1 MSQVGFINVPIAPG
15 FEGIARALKQ
25 GLEEPA
31 KASGKRASESIKKTN
46 DEMVKSLES
55 QVKASSV
62 KVQKLNN
69 QHEDALAKRK
79 EKQDKLTAAIAKQ
92 TSAEEKYQEALKQG
106 KSGTDELAKLEA
118 AKANVT
124 TKTNDLTKATRELGE
139 VEEKQKLQTKDL
151 AETTAKLEEAKL
163 KAASGAREWQLS
175 AEDAER
181 ATRDLETAQKL
192 LLGTAAA
199 VAGAVVAGGG
209 ALFAL
214 GDEYH
219 KVGSSIQIATGASG
233 DALAGLEDS
242 ARSLAENV
250 PVDFQTAADAIG
262 TLNTYTGA
270 SGESLDRLSQQVLQA
285 SHMLGED
292 GVANAQAFGQALNQ
306 WSMDADEGAD
316 TMDGLF
322 RITQDYGIGMQPLI
336 GGLNQYS
343 AALQNAGYGMEDAAI
358 LMGSLDKAGV
368 PAAQAMGGLSKAFAN
383 WTKKGKDA
391 KAELGDLVERL
402 KNAEEGSEEFA
413 EATEIFGA
421 RSAPTLINAIKNG
434 SFVLEDFD
442 SALGDTSGLIAKTAL
457 ETQSFGDVFQMFRS
471 RMKNAFEPVATAIY
485 DSALPALSEF
495 GWIVTEVISGAGVV
509 LLNLGTWAGEHVVPV
524 FEALGGVFA
533 DLLAPVIGPLIQHFF
548 AMKNELEATGVQA
561 GWLSDVLDGL
571 AAWIRD
577 NASKI
582 QAVAVGASAAAAG
595 FAAWRVAL
603 MGYQAAMMLSAKA
616 TLLFNKALK
625 LSPLGK
631 ILTVVGLVAAG
642 LTYFFKETEK
652 GQEVF
657 EQLGEIAGQ
666 AMEWI
671 GEALGTLMDLIGPI
685 FEELSSGAGEA
696 LGGVFAELG
705 DALSEI
711 VPIVIDLGVTIGR
724 LVGEVLESFVEI
736 IRTLWEV
743 ISPLLI
749 PALKLV
755 AGIISTV
762 LVVQLNIA
770 VTVIK
775 AVIGVVDAL
784 LSAFTWLIDKAI
796 NPVISWFGDLVHFVN
811 NDLIPIFKAISSW
824 VGEKIV
830 EAWDV
835 MVAGL
840 KAGWDFV
847 SEYVFKAF
855 ELYVNLLKFVWSTV
869 TDALVAAWEWVSE
882 RFVAVFTIIRD
893 LVFIAFE
900 NSVNAVKT
908 AFEFVTNGLITAW
921 QWVSDRMIAIW
932 EWIREQVFQAF
943 EHVLHTLQTIFDA
956 VTNAISTAWQWMGD
970 RLGAVWNWIDEHVF
984 GALRTGLDYVQN
996 AFQNAVDAIGRI
1008 WDGLKR
1014 AAAVPV
1020 KFVIDTVWNNG
1031 ILKAWNSIAGFLP
1044 GVDEK
1049 NPISHDLGGFH
1060 TGGVTPGYTPGQDVH
1075 HYYSPT
1081 GGMIH
1086 LSGGEAIMRPEWTR
1100 AVGGKKAVDRMNR
1113 LAKSGRLDEDQMA
1126 IGLEHGSLGAFANGG
1141 VIHGSITSA
1150 VQRAMANIV
1159 HAKYPSIVLTSGTRG
1174 GGGMH
1179 GAGLATDWATPGA
1192 FGNSQQQ
1199 LALAHDIA
1207 RTYPG
1212 SAELIYDSPGWSGNI
1227 KNGRNVGPFGSF
1239 YTMAQ
1244 AGAHHD
1250 HVHWGMTSVPN
1261 IQFGGGVFEGG
1272 NNGGAGGLIGGFF
1285 NWIADKAKGIWEKI
1299 VSPIKGK
1306 IDEKRE
1312 DSAFW
1317 DIPFGF
1323 FEDVKD
1329 KAWSFLS
1336 SLFGSG
1342 GGQDH
1347 GAVDVSDI
1355 SGPIVD
1361 QVEQVFARHGF
1372 TGAEWE
1378 AAKWIIGKES
1388 GWNPTAT
1395 NPSSGAYGLFQ
1406 FNPMGGNTL
1415 AGYLPD
1421 RNPNPAVQADAGA
1434 RYMKDRY
1441 GSPTAAKAF
1450 WERNGWYASGGVLPK
1465 LGIYDTGGV
1474 LEHGGTAL
1482 NLSGKPEVVINND
1495 QLRALNKL
1503 ANNVGALVRKLPEDG
1518 NVAGF
1523 QAALHN
1529 EFAEFIKPIQRDL
1542 ARMADKDSIQGI
1554 TARQTVRRVLD
1565 LGIDLPG
1572 SEIISGILDAEETL
1586 WASRDRAAGH
1596 VANVREKEEALA
1608 AARAKAAQ
1616 AHEVEVAEGEDAEE
1630 KRAEAVKAANAE
1642 IVEAEKA
1649 LSEARRK
1656 QAMDLDNITVVS
1668 QDMLSG
1674 LADQARG
1681 FASQLVAMG
1690 APAAAVGAGLAQV
1703 TGGLSSFAALIGP
1716 MGITLG
1722 MALDAVKIVVSLVKT
1737 IVGFVKGLIERIQQA
1752 RAAAREAFAAGMQRI
1767 ADYYKLL
1774 TEMGHEYAEL
1784 QQQMIRNYMS
1794 LREAEFAL
1802 RVAQNDRMIAA
1813 VESELK
1819 VAEARLALDRE
1830 IEKGARTSQLHLQG
1844 LHEDWD
1850 SYMTHQARV
1859 SQDALGKWSDAAIG
1873 ALFTYEKARAQAV
1886 HTELSARREQI
1897 VAEAKLAELTR
1908 QNARNQFDLI
1918 QLQERAAR
1926 MMAQATGNGLPGATA
1941 QAQASKLLVEMAEL
1955 QRKMDKNV
1963 FGRWGYKLGARGS
1976 FGNEYRGQMAQME
1989 SLKHALTEVLKET
2002 GGALQGA
2009 DFDRALKQM
2018 SQTVFRGG
2026 DPAAV
2031 LRAFFPELSQAD
2043 KTLKTQ
2049 EALRPVYDAQDA
2061 QKRLERQIEDLK
2073 HETQLFGKT
2082 QPLTETLKGLDYTI
2096 KSLEHSA
2103 KAFES
2108 DNAGVRGEYLDAAR
2122 AAHEAAKKFGVEW
2135 QNDRRYW
2142 SDQVKDQV
2150 RKEVTI
2156 HMEGDRMYTADEVDK
2171 LIREVTDGSNVSVT
2185 VRSSRVAAARR
2196 AGV

>member
-31 KASGKRASESIKKTN
+31 KASGKRASEAIKKTN

-62 KVQKLNN
+62 KVQKLDK
-69 QHEDALAKRK
+69 QYEDAVAKRASK
-79 EKQDKLTAAIAKQ
+79 EGQLKAAIADR
-92 TSAEEKYQEALKQG
+92 TAAEEKYQKALEKG
-106 KSGTDELAKLEA
+106 GSGTAELAKLEK
-118 AKANVT
+118 AKSRVT
-124 TKTNDLTKATRELGE
+124 DKTNELTKAEREVGE
-139 VEEKQKLQTKDL
+139 VQEKQKLQAKDL
-151 AETTAKLEEAKL
+151 TDTTHKLEEAKR

-181 ATRDLETAQKL
+181 ATRDLENAQKL

-214 GDEYH
+214 GDEFH
-219 KVGSSIQIATGASG
+219 KVGASIQIATGASG

-343 AALQNAGYGMEDAAI
+343 AALQNAGYSMEDAAI

-442 SALGDTSGLIAKTAL
+442 SALGDTSGLIAKTAF

-485 DSALPALSEF
+485 DSALPALTEF

-509 LLNLGTWAGEHVVPV
+509 LLNLGTWAGGHVVPV
-524 FEALGGVFA
+524 FEALGSVFA
-533 DLLAPVIGPLIQHFF
+533 DLLAPVIEPLIQHFF
-548 AMKNELEATGVQA
+548 AMKNEMEATGVQA

-577 NASKI
+577 NESKI

-705 DALSEI
+705 DVLSEI

-796 NPVISWFGDLVHFVN
+796 NPVIKWFGDLVHFVN
-811 NDLIPIFKAISSW
+811 NDLIPIFQAISSW
-824 VGEKIV
+824 VGDKIV
-830 EAWDV
+830 ESWDV

-855 ELYVNLLKFVWSTV
+855 ELYIKLLKFVWGTV
-869 TDALVAAWEWVSE
+869 TDALVAAWEWVSD
-882 RFVAVFTIIRD
+882 RFVAVFTIIRE

-900 NSVNAVKT
+900 NAVNAVKT
-908 AFEFVTNGLITAW
+908 VFEFVTNVLVTAW
-921 QWVSDRMIAIW
+921 QWVSDRLLAIW

-943 EHVLHTLQTIFDA
+943 ENVLNGLQTIFDA
-956 VTNAISTAWQWMGD
+956 VTNAISTAWNWMGD

-984 GALRTGLDYVQN
+984 GKFRSGLDFLQS
-996 AFQNAVDAIGRI
+996 AFQTTVDAITRI
-1008 WDGLKR
+1008 WDGIKR

-1020 KFVIDTVWNNG
+1020 KFVVDTVLNNG
-1031 ILKAWNSIAGFLP
+1031 ILKAFNTVAGWVGLDTKAKIP
-1044 GVDEK
+1044 
-1049 NPISHDLGGFH
+1049 LGELGNYH
-1060 TGGVTPGYTPGQDVH
+1060 AGGVLPGYTPGYDPYEFVDLR
-1075 HYYSPT
+1075 T
-1081 GGMIH
+1081 GMRVG
-1086 LSGGEAIMRPEWTR
+1086 LGGGEAILRPEATR
-1100 AVGGKKAVDRMNR
+1100 QLSPHWVDGINAAAKQGGTAGVAKWLDDYDSKR
-1113 LAKSGRLDEDQMA
+1113 LG
-1126 IGLEHGSLGAFANGG
+1126 FANGG
-1141 VIHGSITSA
+1141 VIGSIT
-1150 VQRAMANIV
+1150 NIV
-1159 HAKYPSIVLTSGTRG
+1159 GKHFPMMSITSTYRPGDPG
-1174 GGGMH
+1174 HH
-1179 GAGLATDWATPGA
+1179 GAGRAVDFSNGFDTTPQMQA
-1192 FGNSQQQ
+1192 AAKFF
-1199 LALAHDIA
+1199 HDN
-1207 RTYPG
+1207 YGPG
-1212 SAELIYDSPGWSGNI
+1212 LLELIHSPTPWNI
-1227 KNGRNVGPFGSF
+1227 KNGKNVGDGFSF
-1239 YTMAQ
+1239 YGAGTMN
-1244 AGAHHD
+1244 GHRN
-1250 HVHWGMTSVPN
+1250 HVHIAAPGPLGDPGTAVEQIWDGFVGFVQSLRERVVDKFSSVMDKA
-1261 IQFGGGVFEGG
+1261 IGVIPEFPGEIGKWPKAMASHWKDQLIEFLAG
-1272 NNGGAGGLIGGFF
+1272 RADEYTPAGGSTGNAESWRPLAKQMMRRYGF
-1285 NWIADKAKGIWEKI
+1285 NADDPRQVDAMIAQIQSE
-1299 VSPIKGK
+1299 
-1306 IDEKRE
+1306 
-1312 DSAFW
+1312 
-1317 DIPFGF
+1317 
-1323 FEDVKD
+1323 
-1329 KAWSFLS
+1329 
-1336 SLFGSG
+1336 SG
-1342 GGQDH
+1342 GDPGIAQQ
-1347 GAVDVSDI
+1347 
-1355 SGPIVD
+1355 IVD
-1361 QVEQVFARHGF
+1361 INGTGESAGVGLLQIIPGTFAAHRDP
-1372 TGAEWE
+1372 ALPNDRRDPE
-1378 AAKWIIGKES
+1378 ANMA
-1388 GWNPTAT
+1388 A
-1395 NPSSGAYGLFQ
+1395 AL
-1406 FNPMGGNTL
+1406 
-1415 AGYLPD
+1415 
-1421 RNPNPAVQADAGA
+1421 
-1434 RYMKDRY
+1434 RYYRGRY
-1441 GSPTAAKAF
+1441 GNDLTTMWGK
-1450 WERNGWYASGGVLPK
+1450 GHGYADGGIIDLSK

-1518 NVAGF
+1518 NVAAF
-1523 QAALHN
+1523 QVALHD
-1529 EFAEFIKPIQRDL
+1529 EFSEFIKPIQRDL

-1572 SEIISGILDAEETL
+1572 SEIISGILDAEESL
-1586 WASRDRAAGH
+1586 WASRNRAAGH

-1642 IVEAEKA
+1642 IAEAEKA

-1674 LADQARG
+1674 LATQARG
-1681 FASQLVAMG
+1681 FADQLVAMG

-1737 IVGFVKGLIERIQQA
+1737 IVGFVKGLIERIRQA

-1784 QQQMIRNYMS
+1784 QQQMIRNYVAM
-1794 LREAEFAL
+1794 REAEFAL

-1886 HTELSARREQI
+1886 HSELTARREQI

-1926 MMAQATGNGLPGATA
+1926 MMAKANGVDFAGATA
-1941 QAQASKLLVEMAEL
+1941 GAQASKLLVEMAEL
-1955 QRKMDKNV
+1955 QRKMDKNI

-1989 SLKHALTEVLKET
+1989 ALKHALTEVLKESNIT
-2002 GGALQGA
+2002 LEGK
-2009 DFDRALKQM
+2009 DFDRMMRQLAA
-2018 SQTVFRGG
+2018 TAFRGG
-2026 DPAAV
+2026 DPAAT
-2031 LRAFFPELSQAD
+2031 LRAFFPELAAAD
-2043 KTLKTQ
+2043 KTLRTN

-2061 QKRLERQIEDLK
+2061 QKRMERQIEDLK
-2073 HETQLFGKT
+2073 HETDLFGKT
-2082 QPLTETLKGLDYTI
+2082 QPLEEALKGLDYTI

-2156 HMEGDRMYTADEVDK
+2156 HMQGDRVYTADEVDR

>member
-1 MSQVGFINVPIAPG
+1 MDQVGFINVPIAPG
-15 FEGIARALKQ
+15 FEGVARALKQ

-46 DEMVKSLES
+46 EEMVKSLES

-62 KVQKLNN
+62 KVKQLNK
-69 QHEDALAKRK
+69 QHEDALAKRQ

-124 TKTNDLTKATRELGE
+124 TKTNDLTRATRELGE

-151 AETTAKLEEAKL
+151 ADTTAKLEEAKL

-219 KVGSSIQIATGASG
+219 KVGASIQIATGASG

-306 WSMDADEGAD
+306 WSMDADEGAE

-322 RITQDYGIGMQPLI
+322 RITQDYGIGIQPLI

-343 AALQNAGYGMEDAAI
+343 AALQNAGYSMEDAAI

-368 PAAQAMGGLSKAFAN
+368 PAAQAMGGLSKAFSN
-383 WTKKGKDA
+383 WTKEGKDA

-402 KNAEEGSEEFA
+402 KNAEEGSSEFA

-442 SALGDTSGLIAKTAL
+442 EALGDTSGLIAKTAL

-471 RMKNAFEPVATAIY
+471 RVKNAFEPVATAIY
-485 DSALPALSEF
+485 DSALPALAEF
-495 GWIVTEVISGAGVV
+495 GDIVTEVISGAGDV
-509 LLNLGTWAGEHVVPV
+509 LLNLGTWAGDHVVPV
-524 FEALGGVFA
+524 FEALGSVFA
-533 DLLAPVIGPLIQHFF
+533 DLLAPVIEPLIQHFF

-561 GWLSDVLDGL
+561 GWLSDVLDGI
-571 AAWIRD
+571 AEWIRE
-577 NASKI
+577 NESKI
-582 QAVAVGASAAAAG
+582 QAIAVGASAAAAG
-595 FAAWRVAL
+595 FGAWRVAL

-616 TLLFNKALK
+616 TALFNRALSM
-625 LSPLGK
+625 SPLGK

-671 GEALGTLMDLIGPI
+671 GDALGTLMDLIGPI
-685 FEELSSGAGEA
+685 FEELSSGVGES
-696 LGGVFAELG
+696 LGGVFESLGETLGEL
-705 DALSEI
+705 
-711 VPIVIDLGVTIGR
+711 VPIVVDLGLTIGR
-724 LVGEVLESFVEI
+724 LVGEVLESFFEI
-736 IRTLWEV
+736 IRALWEV

-749 PALKLV
+749 PALQLV
-755 AGIISTV
+755 AGIVSGV
-762 LVVQLNIA
+762 LITALNIA
-770 VTVIK
+770 VDVIK
-775 AVIGVVDAL
+775 VVIGVVDAL
-784 LSAFTWLIDKAI
+784 LGAFTWLIDKAI

-811 NDLIPIFKAISSW
+811 NDLIPIFQAIIDW
-824 VGEKIV
+824 VGDKV
-830 EAWDV
+830 VAAWDL
-835 MVAGL
+835 MVAAL

-847 SEYVFKAF
+847 SEHVFNAF
-855 ELYVNLLKFVWSTV
+855 KLYIDLLQIAWELATK
-869 TDALVAAWEWVSE
+869 ALVA
-882 RFVAVFTIIRD
+882 
-893 LVFIAFE
+893 
-900 NSVNAVKT
+900 
-908 AFEFVTNGLITAW
+908 AW
-921 QWVSDRMIAIW
+921 QWVSDRFMAVFTI
-932 EWIREQVFQAF
+932 IRELVFISFENAVDALKTAF
-943 EHVLHTLQTIFDA
+943 DLATKALSA
-956 VTNAISTAWQWMGD
+956 AWSWMSEQ
-970 RLGAVWNWIDEHVF
+970 LGKVWNWIDEHVF
-984 GALRTGLDYVQN
+984 GALRTGLDFVQN

-1008 WDGLKR
+1008 WDGLRR

-1020 KFVIDTVWNNG
+1020 KFVIDTVWNKG
-1031 ILKAWNSIAGFLP
+1031 ILRAWNSIAGFLP

-1049 NPISHDLGGFH
+1049 DPISHDLGGFH
-1060 TGGVTPGYTPGQDVH
+1060 TGGVTPGYTPGRDVH

-1100 AVGGKKAVDRMNR
+1100 AVGGKKAVDRMNA
-1113 LAKSGRLDEDQMA
+1113 LARAGKLDEDQMA

-1159 HAKYPSIVLTSGTRG
+1159 HAKYPSIILTSGTRG

-1272 NNGGAGGLIGGFF
+1272 NNGGDGGLIGGFF

-1323 FEDVKD
+1323 LETVKD

-1347 GAVDVSDI
+1347 GAVDTSDI
-1355 SGPIVD
+1355 SGPVVE
-1361 QVEQVFARHGF
+1361 QVEKVFARHGF

-1388 GWNPTAT
+1388 GWNPTIT
-1395 NPSSGAYGLFQ
+1395 NPASGAYGLFQ

-1421 RNPNPAVQADAGA
+1421 RSPDPAKQADAGA

-1450 WERNGWYASGGVLPK
+1450 WERNGWYALGGVLPK

-1495 QLRALNKL
+1495 QLVAINKL

-1518 NVAGF
+1518 NVAAF
-1523 QAALHN
+1523 QAALHD
-1529 EFAEFIKPIQRDL
+1529 EFSEFVKPIQRDL
-1542 ARMADKDSIQGI
+1542 ALMADRDSIPGI
-1554 TARQTVRRVLD
+1554 TARQTARRVLD
-1565 LGIDLPG
+1565 LGIDIPG
-1572 SEIISGILDAEETL
+1572 SELVAGILDAEETL

-1596 VANVREKEEALA
+1596 VANIREKEEALA
-1608 AARAKAAQ
+1608 AARAKAAD
-1616 AHEVEVAEGEDAEE
+1616 AHKVEVAEGENAEE

-1668 QDMLSG
+1668 QDMLSE
-1674 LADQARG
+1674 LASQARG
-1681 FASQLVAMG
+1681 FADQLVAMG

-1703 TGGLSSFAALIGP
+1703 TGGLSAVAALVGP

-1722 MALDAVKIVVSLVKT
+1722 MALDALKIVISLVKT
-1737 IVGFVKGLIERIQQA
+1737 VVGLIKGLIERIRQA
-1752 RAAAREAFAAGMQRI
+1752 RTAAREAFAAGMQRI
-1767 ADYYKLL
+1767 ADYYALL
-1774 TEMGHEYAEL
+1774 TDMSHQYAEL
-1784 QQQMIRNYMS
+1784 QQQMIRNYVAM
-1794 LREAEFAL
+1794 REAEFAL

-1859 SQDALGKWSDAAIG
+1859 AQESLGRWSDAAIG

-1886 HTELSARREQI
+1886 HSELSARRDQI

-1926 MMAQATGNGLPGATA
+1926 MMAKANGVDFAGATA
-1941 QAQASKLLVEMAEL
+1941 GAQASKLLVEMAEL

-1989 SLKHALTEVLKET
+1989 ALKHALIEVLKESNIT
-2002 GGALQGA
+2002 LEGK
-2009 DFDRALKQM
+2009 DFDRMMRQLAA
-2018 SQTVFRGG
+2018 TAFRGG
-2026 DPAAV
+2026 DPAAT
-2031 LRAFFPELSQAD
+2031 LRAFFPELAAAD
-2043 KTLKTQ
+2043 KTLRTN

-2061 QKRLERQIEDLK
+2061 QKRMERQIEDLK
-2073 HETQLFGKT
+2073 HETDLFGKT
-2082 QPLTETLKGLDYTI
+2082 HPLEEALKGLDYTI

-2142 SDQVKDQV
+2142 SDQVKNQV
-2150 RKEVTI
+2150 KKEVTI
-2156 HMEGDRMYTADEVDK
+2156 HMQGDRVYTADEVDR
-2171 LIREVTDGSNVSVT
+2171 LIREVTDGSNVAVT

>member
-15 FEGIARALKQ
+15 FEGVARALKQ

-31 KASGKRASESIKKTN
+31 KASGKRASEAIKKTN

-62 KVQKLNN
+62 KVQKLNK

-79 EKQDKLTAAIAKQ
+79 EKQDKLTAAIANQ
-92 TSAEEKYQEALKQG
+92 TAAEEKYQEALKQG
-106 KSGTDELAKLEA
+106 KSGTSELAKLEA

-181 ATRDLETAQKL
+181 ATRDLENAQKL

-219 KVGSSIQIATGASG
+219 KVGASIQIATGASG

-306 WSMDADEGAD
+306 WSMDADEGAE

-343 AALQNAGYGMEDAAI
+343 AALQNAGYSMEDAAI

-434 SFVLEDFD
+434 SFALEDFD
-442 SALGDTSGLIAKTAL
+442 SALGDTSGLIAKTAE
-457 ETQSFGDVFQMFRS
+457 ETQSFGDVFQKIRS
-471 RMKNAFEPVATAIY
+471 RLKNALQPIATEIYDSVIPAMDDLATVAEGALAWIVENKELIVVTAKFLGGFAAGLYAVRGAMVAVEVAARAKNVALLLANGGFKTLDKTMKRSYIGILAGVVIGVATALHHFFTQTETGKQLWENFTKALADGWEWFTGALSDGWNWIN
-485 DSALPALSEF
+485 DNVFTPFMEWVDGIGDDWDEFTATLGAAWDWITSALVD
-495 GWIVTEVISGAGVV
+495 GWNTVKDA
-509 LLNLGTWAGEHVVPV
+509 V
-524 FEALGGVFA
+524 F
-533 DLLAPVIGPLIQHFF
+533 
-548 AMKNELEATGVQA
+548 
-561 GWLSDVLDGL
+561 
-571 AAWIRD
+571 
-577 NASKI
+577 
-582 QAVAVGASAAAAG
+582 
-595 FAAWRVAL
+595 
-603 MGYQAAMMLSAKA
+603 
-616 TLLFNKALK
+616 
-625 LSPLGK
+625 
-631 ILTVVGLVAAG
+631 
-642 LTYFFKETEK
+642 
-652 GQEVF
+652 
-657 EQLGEIAGQ
+657 
-666 AMEWI
+666 
-671 GEALGTLMDLIGPI
+671 
-685 FEELSSGAGEA
+685 
-696 LGGVFAELG
+696 
-705 DALSEI
+705 
-711 VPIVIDLGVTIGR
+711 
-724 LVGEVLESFVEI
+724 
-736 IRTLWEV
+736 
-743 ISPLLI
+743 
-749 PALKLV
+749 
-755 AGIISTV
+755 
-762 LVVQLNIA
+762 
-770 VTVIK
+770 
-775 AVIGVVDAL
+775 
-784 LSAFTWLIDKAI
+784 
-796 NPVISWFGDLVHFVN
+796 
-811 NDLIPIFKAISSW
+811 
-824 VGEKIV
+824 
-830 EAWDV
+830 
-835 MVAGL
+835 
-840 KAGWDFV
+840 
-847 SEYVFKAF
+847 
-855 ELYVNLLKFVWSTV
+855 
-869 TDALVAAWEWVSE
+869 AAWEWYVGQIQSNWE
-882 RFVAVFTIIRD
+882 TFTNAISSAWDWVTGALVDGWNWVKDGVFNAWNTAVDAVKLAWDVATNAIVTAWQWVGDRLAAIFGVLRDAVFT
-893 LVFIAFE
+893 AFE
-900 NSVNAVKT
+900 YAVGKLQ
-908 AFEFVTNGLITAW
+908 AVWEGVTGALVTAW
-921 QWVSDRMIAIW
+921 QWVSDRLLAIW

-943 EHVLHTLQTIFDA
+943 ENVLNGLQTIFDA
-956 VTNAISTAWQWMGD
+956 VTNAISTAWSWLGD

-984 GALRTGLDYVQN
+984 GKFRSGLDFLQS
-996 AFQNAVDAIGRI
+996 AFQTTVDAITRI
-1008 WDGLKR
+1008 WDGIKR

-1020 KFVIDTVWNNG
+1020 KFVVDTVLNNG
-1031 ILKAWNSIAGFLP
+1031 ILKAFNTVAGWVGLDTKAKIP
-1044 GVDEK
+1044 
-1049 NPISHDLGGFH
+1049 LGELGNYH
-1060 TGGVTPGYTPGQDVH
+1060 TGGVLPGYTPGYDPYEFVDLR
-1075 HYYSPT
+1075 T
-1081 GGMIH
+1081 GMRVG
-1086 LSGGEAIMRPEWTR
+1086 LGGGEAILRPEATR
-1100 AVGGKKAVDRMNR
+1100 QLSPHWVDGINAAAKQGGTAGVAKWLDDYDSKR
-1113 LAKSGRLDEDQMA
+1113 LG
-1126 IGLEHGSLGAFANGG
+1126 FANGG
-1141 VIHGSITSA
+1141 VIGSIT
-1150 VQRAMANIV
+1150 NIV
-1159 HAKYPSIVLTSGTRG
+1159 GKHFPMMSITSTYRPGDPG
-1174 GGGMH
+1174 HH
-1179 GAGLATDWATPGA
+1179 GAGRAVDFSNGFDTTPQMQA
-1192 FGNSQQQ
+1192 AAKFF
-1199 LALAHDIA
+1199 HDN
-1207 RTYPG
+1207 YGPG
-1212 SAELIYDSPGWSGNI
+1212 LLELIHSPTPWNI
-1227 KNGRNVGPFGSF
+1227 KNGKNVGDGFSF
-1239 YTMAQ
+1239 YGAGTMN
-1244 AGAHHD
+1244 GHRN
-1250 HVHWGMTSVPN
+1250 HVHIAAPGPLGDPGTAVEQIWDGFVGFVQSLRERVVDKFSSVMDKA
-1261 IQFGGGVFEGG
+1261 IGVIPEFPGEIGKWPKAMASHWKDQLIEFLAG
-1272 NNGGAGGLIGGFF
+1272 RADEYTPAGGSTGNAESWRPLAKQMMRRYGF
-1285 NWIADKAKGIWEKI
+1285 NADDPRQVDAMIAQIQSE
-1299 VSPIKGK
+1299 
-1306 IDEKRE
+1306 
-1312 DSAFW
+1312 
-1317 DIPFGF
+1317 
-1323 FEDVKD
+1323 
-1329 KAWSFLS
+1329 
-1336 SLFGSG
+1336 SG
-1342 GGQDH
+1342 GDPGIAQQ
-1347 GAVDVSDI
+1347 
-1355 SGPIVD
+1355 IVD
-1361 QVEQVFARHGF
+1361 INGTGESAGVGLLQIIPGTFAAHRDP
-1372 TGAEWE
+1372 ALPNDRRDPE
-1378 AAKWIIGKES
+1378 ANMA
-1388 GWNPTAT
+1388 A
-1395 NPSSGAYGLFQ
+1395 AL
-1406 FNPMGGNTL
+1406 
-1415 AGYLPD
+1415 
-1421 RNPNPAVQADAGA
+1421 
-1434 RYMKDRY
+1434 RYYRGRY
-1441 GSPTAAKAF
+1441 GNDLTTMWGK
-1450 WERNGWYASGGVLPK
+1450 GHGYADGGIIDLSK

-1474 LEHGGTAL
+1474 LEHGDTAL

-1495 QLRALNKL
+1495 QLRAINKL
-1503 ANNVGALVRKLPEDG
+1503 ANNVGALVRKLPKDG

-1529 EFAEFIKPIQRDL
+1529 EFSEFIKPIQRDL
-1542 ARMADKDSIQGI
+1542 ARMADKDSIPGI
-1554 TARQTVRRVLD
+1554 TARQTMRRVLD

-1572 SEIISGILDAEETL
+1572 SEIISGILDAEESL

-1608 AARAKAAQ
+1608 AARAKAAE
-1616 AHEVEVAEGEDAEE
+1616 AHEVEVAEGENAEE

-1642 IVEAEKA
+1642 IAEAEKA

-1674 LADQARG
+1674 LAGQARG
-1681 FASQLVAMG
+1681 LANQLVAMG

-1737 IVGFVKGLIERIQQA
+1737 IVGFVKGLIERIRQA

-1830 IEKGARTSQLHLQG
+1830 IERGVRTSQLHLQG

-1859 SQDALGKWSDAAIG
+1859 SQDALGRWSDAAIG

-1886 HTELSARREQI
+1886 HSELSARREQI

-1955 QRKMDKNV
+1955 QRKMDKNI

-1989 SLKHALTEVLKET
+1989 SLRHALTEVLKET

-2031 LRAFFPELSQAD
+2031 LRAFFPELAAAD
-2043 KTLKTQ
+2043 KTLRTN

-2061 QKRLERQIEDLK
+2061 QKRMERQIEDLK
-2073 HETQLFGKT
+2073 HETDLFGKT
-2082 QPLTETLKGLDYTI
+2082 QPLEEALKGLDYTI

-2142 SDQVKDQV
+2142 SDQVKNQV
-2150 RKEVTI
+2150 KKEVTI
-2156 HMEGDRMYTADEVDK
+2156 HMEGDRMYTADEVDR

-2185 VRSSRVAAARR
+2185 VRSSHVAAARR